1 MIRRLLGAGPVGAA
15 NAEAATDIEYDR
27 IGQLLTASALSPTP
41 GEAQG
46 ILCGL
51 ICGGSPDPTRA
62 WLDQL
67 LPVSGPSQDRDQ
79 DGPAR
84 DLLEQEARSGLGEL
98 ARHTLE
104 QIQGPRRGFDVLLP
118 EDSRPLAE
126 RATALYDWVRG
137 FLFALGVLGVS
148 ERDLS
153 EQGREV
159 FRDFVELTRM
169 DLDDLDDDEDNEKAL
184 TELVEM
190 VWVAA
195 MLVYEER
202 AASRREA
209 K

>member
-1 MIRRLLGAGPVGAA
+1 MIECFTEAGRVGAA
-15 NAEAATDIEYDR
+15 NPEAVTDIDYDR

-41 GEAQG
+41 GEAHG
-46 ILCGL
+46 MLCGL
-51 ICGGSPDPTRA
+51 VCGGSPDPGRV

-67 LPVSGPSQDRDQ
+67 LSVPEPPLDQ
-79 DGPAR
+79 ERLGVDIS
-84 DLLEQEARSGLGEL
+84 DTEVRSGLDEL
-98 ARHTLE
+98 LCHTLD
-104 QIQGPRRGFDVLLP
+104 QMQGPRLGFDPFLP
-118 EDSRPLAE
+118 DDSRPLAE

-137 FLFALGVLGVS
+137 FLFALGVLGLS

-153 EQGREV
+153 EQTREV

-169 DLDDLDDDEDNEKAL
+169 DLDDLDEGEDNEKAL
-184 TELVEM
+184 AELTEL

-202 AASRREA
+202 AVSRRET